1 MRRCHMEQ
9 IIVGVFEDQSR
20 AERARQALVDAG
32 FPASSMNVHASDES
46 RQTTTDVDDDTE
58 ESGIVHFFRSLF
70 GREKHRDSAD
80 LYAEA
85 VRRGHYVLTV
95 HSADA
100 AQV

>member
-1 MRRCHMEQ
+1 MDQ
-9 IIVGVFEDQSR
+9 VIVGVFDNQKQ

-32 FPASSMNVHASDES
+32 FPASGMNVHADNET
-46 RQTTTDVDDDTE
+46 RRTTANVDDDTE

-95 HSADA
+95 HSTDA
-100 AQV
+100 AQVDRAQD